1 MTLDDTVTEELDDRS
16 DGEDE
21 NMGLDD
27 LAFDLGE
34 IIPDKVTKTKKGTK
48 RNPASLPSSE
58 LDKDKLLHLY
68 VQQQKQQNTF
78 NKKLLD
84 QIATQNKV
92 IETMVRIK

>member
-1 MTLDDTVTEELDDRS
+1 MAEELDDGS

-34 IIPDKVTKTKKGTK
+34 ILPEKVTKTKKGAK
-48 RNPASLPSSE
+48 INPAALPSSG
-58 LDKDKLLHLY
+58 LDKDKLVQLY
-68 VQQQKQQNTF
+68 VQQQKQQNAF
-78 NKKLLD
+78 NKKLID

-92 IETMVRIK
+92 IETLVRIQ

>member
-1 MTLDDTVTEELDDRS
+1 MAEELDDGS

-34 IIPDKVTKTKKGTK
+34 ILPEKVTKTKKGTK

-58 LDKDKLLHLY
+58 LDKDKLVQLY
-68 VQQQKQQNTF
+68 VQQQKQQNAF
-78 NKKLLD
+78 NKKLID

-92 IETMVRIK
+92 IETLVRIQ